1 VRVSD
6 PGEVITALPSLL
18 GFRPRESVVLVSLRG
33 ARANRLGLVV
43 RADLPPEGAEEVFSS
58 MLVRSVRTDGPSAV
72 LIGVISE
79 TPDLEGDVA
88 ELPFRP
94 LVHALVQE
102 LTGADVPARE
112 VFLARAG
119 RWWSYDCADPCCAPG
134 AGRPLPTGVSA
145 VEVAAV
151 ATGTVVAG
159 DRDDLAGR
167 IAAPDPA
174 EAQVMAAMCE
184 GVVAEWADL
193 IFERG
198 LEAAAEEGWTAITEA
213 VPRCRPGALTARSPL
228 SDREVARVVCALRD
242 PDVRDRALGLALGVD
257 AAAAEQLWTEC
268 TRRVPL
274 PLVAPPATL
283 LAVSTWLRGD
293 GAMANIALDRAL
305 AGQPDY
311 SFARLLA
318 TALDRCLP
326 PDDLRQ
332 LLVAS
337 ASEAGLR

>member
-1 VRVSD
+1 MRVSD

-18 GFRPRESVVLVSLRG
+18 GFRPQESVVLVSLRG
-33 ARANRLGLVV
+33 TRGDRLGLVV
-43 RADLPPEGAEEVFSS
+43 RADLPPEGAEGAFSS
-58 MLVRSVRTDGPSAV
+58 TLVRSVRTDGPAAV
-72 LIGVISE
+72 LIAVISE
-79 TPDLEGDVA
+79 APDLAGDVA

-102 LTGADVPARE
+102 LARADVPARE
-112 VFLARAG
+112 VVLARGG

-151 ATGTVVAG
+151 ATGTVVARDRG
-159 DRDDLAGR
+159 DLVER
-167 IAAPDPA
+167 IAAPGPA
-174 EAQVMAAMCE
+174 EAQAMAATCE
-184 GVVAEWADL
+184 EVVAEWTRL
-193 IFERG
+193 IVERG
-198 LEAAAEEGWTAITEA
+198 PEGAADEGWAAITEA
-213 VPRCRPGALTARSPL
+213 VAHCRPGAPAARRPLT
-228 SDREVARVVCALRD
+228 DRELARVVCALRA
-242 PDVRDRALGLALGVD
+242 PAVRDRALGLALGD
-257 AAAAEQLWTEC
+257 LAAAAEQLWTEC

-311 SFARLLA
+311 SLARLLA
-318 TALDRCLP
+318 TALDRCVP
-326 PDDLRQ
+326 PDDLRA

-337 ASEAGLR
+337 ASDAGLR